1 VGGFG
6 VVSEAVIGA
15 AIDVH
20 RELGPGLLESAYESC
35 LAHELR
41 DRGLAVERQ
50 KVLPIRYKSILV
62 DQGYRVDL
70 LVEKEVLVELK
81 SVEQLARIH
90 ESQLIAYLR
99 LSGCPIGLLINFN
112 VPILR
117 RGIRRLTRERATQ
130 PLALPNLPRSL

>member
-1 VGGFG
+1 
-6 VVSEAVIGA
+6 
-15 AIDVH
+15 
-20 RELGPGLLESAYESC
+20 
-35 LAHELR
+35 
-41 DRGLAVERQ
+41 LAVERQ

-70 LVEKEVLVELK
+70 LVEKSVLVELK

-112 VPILR
+112 VPILK
-117 RGIRRLTRERATQ
+117 RGITRLTRERPSQ
-130 PLALPNLPRSL
+130 PPALPNLPRSL